1 MLMLMLRYH
10 QRGQELSA
18 LCVTGCVGLA
28 LAPVSW
34 VPCWVDSA
42 DHGRALLLAPG
53 HVARLRTAPGH
64 HAGAQDLRSRP
75 LRQCHELSMR
85 ALILAFSSV

>member
-1 MLMLMLRYH
+1 MLMLRYH

-28 LAPVSW
+28 LAPGVMGA
-34 VPCWVDSA
+34 VLGVDSA
-42 DHGRALLLAPG
+42 DRGRALLLAPG